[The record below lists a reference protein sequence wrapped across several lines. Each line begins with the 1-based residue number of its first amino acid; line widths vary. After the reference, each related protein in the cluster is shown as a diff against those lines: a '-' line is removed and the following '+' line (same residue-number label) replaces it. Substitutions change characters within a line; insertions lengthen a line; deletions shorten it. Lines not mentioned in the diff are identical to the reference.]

1 VLTKQQSYGIITI
14 ESKKEVTTM
23 YTQIDKTNDLFATL
37 KKGTVLT
44 KEQYEKFWSKDFREN
59 KDKPNC
65 TSLASWTRLLKE
77 IKRFNVEKIEE
88 FITVPTS
95 SITTVDVLE
104 MVRQGKSVEE
114 IEKAIYTTV
123 KIVKIKIK

>member
-1 VLTKQQSYGIITI
+1 
-14 ESKKEVTTM
+14 M

-59 KDKPNC
+59 KDKPSY
-65 TSLASWTRLLKE
+65 TSLASWTRLLSE

-95 SITTVDVLE
+95 KITTVDVLE
-104 MVRQGKSVEE
+104 MVKQGKSVEE